1 MDRRIV
7 CARRISWTNASYGER
22 QEKFHCETG
31 GRFLQFRREFWESVA
46 AMLIQKI
53 EMIDQK
59 RDESRGAET
68 VTVCLHGPA
77 RRVFATCTVTD
88 ADLAD
93 GSDFSTVVALK
104 VVHQLRRMPE
114 FRTGQDALELDGN
127 LVADLATAQD
137 QGPVNKL
144 AAQ

>member
-1 MDRRIV
+1 MPVTGKD
-7 CARRISWTNASYGER
+7 GET
-22 QEKFHCETG
+22 FTVNSHSGLCNFNDT
-31 GRFLQFRREFWESVA
+31 LWEPNA

-53 EMIDQK
+53 EVIDQK
-59 RDESRGAET
+59 RDAAQGQET

-77 RRVFATCTVTD
+77 RRVFTTCTVRD
-88 ADLAD
+88 ADLVD
-93 GSDFSTVVALK
+93 GTDFSTLVALK

-114 FRTGQDALELDGN
+114 FRTGADALTLDGN
-127 LVADLATAQD
+127 LVKSLAAAQD